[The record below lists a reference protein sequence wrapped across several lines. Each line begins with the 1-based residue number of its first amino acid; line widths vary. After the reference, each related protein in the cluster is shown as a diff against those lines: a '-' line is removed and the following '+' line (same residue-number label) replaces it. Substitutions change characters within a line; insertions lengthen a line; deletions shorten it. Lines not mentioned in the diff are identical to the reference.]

1 MYCWSRGLAKGLRL
15 FYSCFRYFCSF
26 AQCGWDAVCWLN
38 RSFLDFLLLYHLFN
52 RKRESEPEIPWC
64 RIVKSWSWGA
74 LGAVK
79 KETCPGRKR
88 WMRMGGLSVATLWVF
103 FFECCFTLR
112 PRWWLMLQGVLFY
125 KICINRVNKLIH
137 FLIQI
142 LIGQDDIL
150 TNECK

>member
-1 MYCWSRGLAKGLRL
+1 MYYWSRGLAKGLRL

-79 KETCPGRKR
+79 RLQYLLGDMSGSQTLDGDGRFVSSDTV
-88 WMRMGGLSVATLWVF
+88 GVF

-112 PRWWLMLQGVLFY
+112 PKWWLMLQ
-125 KICINRVNKLIH
+125 RVYMMGISS
-137 FLIQI
+137 I
-142 LIGQDDIL
+142 LLKGDL
-150 TNECK
+150 WVGTGTK